1 LIPLL
6 LSFTPILHLEIGV
19 IIHTSPLK
27 NKVGQW
33 VFAATKTLFLLS
45 RAIFHC
51 IEGSMWFLGD
61 EKVFDVYKLL

>member
-33 VFAATKTLFLLS
+33 VFAATKTLFLS
-45 RAIFHC
+45 RAISHC
-51 IEGSMWFLGD
+51 IEGSMRFLGD
-61 EKVFDVYKLL
+61 EKVFDVYRLL